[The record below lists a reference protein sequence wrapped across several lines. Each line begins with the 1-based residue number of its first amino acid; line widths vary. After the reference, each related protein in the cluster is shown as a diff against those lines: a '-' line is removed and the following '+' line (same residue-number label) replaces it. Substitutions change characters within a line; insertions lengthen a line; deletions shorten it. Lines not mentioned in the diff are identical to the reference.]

1 MIKHLPLFVY
11 GIIATFGGF
20 LLILTARS
28 IQQTALHTFIDQQL
42 LEAAVLFFGI
52 FIGGLGLFMIL
63 ISLFIQQTSKPS

>member
-20 LLILTARS
+20 LLTLTARS
-28 IQQTALHTFIDQQL
+28 IQQTALHTFVDQQL

-52 FIGGLGLFMIL
+52 FIGDLGLFMVLLSFL
-63 ISLFIQQTSKPS
+63 INKK

>member
-28 IQQTALHTFIDQQL
+28 IQQTALHTFVDQQL

-52 FIGGLGLFMIL
+52 FIGGLGLFMVLLSFL
-63 ISLFIQQTSKPS
+63 INKKAS

>member
-20 LLILTARS
+20 LLVITARS
-28 IQQTALHTFIDQQL
+28 IRGTALHTFIDQNL
-42 LEAAVLFFGI
+42 LEAVVLFLGI

-63 ISLFIQQTSKPS
+63 LSFIVNKKAS